1 MIEGEKEGDREREA
15 QPERARERARS
26 GQREATEY
34 SETEFRDKR
43 TRARLARSVAETIQF
58 ENVC

>member
-1 MIEGEKEGDREREA
+1 MTEGEKEADREREA

-34 SETEFRDKR
+34 REIECRNKEA
-43 TRARLARSVAETIQF
+43 RARLARSVAETILF
-58 ENVC
+58 ETAF